1 MLDSLNKKLI
11 NELESPFHAYL
22 LLGNS
27 SSDLLNQAT
36 IFASKILFGVDDK
49 KEHPDIKIITSENVN
64 TLGVDDIRDVIN
76 KDGLV
81 PIEAKYKVVIFPPV
95 KSLTE
100 EASNALLKTLEEPSD
115 SSIFILTSSG
125 KFWTHARDD
134 SLLGILSTI
143 KSRCRSI
150 FIDSDIEVE
159 FNFEERDFINF
170 LESSKREEEEFT
182 NIPRAFI
189 KNIESLRAIDEDSN
203 RTVIKIQK
211 LFNGIQKIK
220 NEQDSFNSNRI
231 ISDSFEY
238 LIRNLLLVGEFGK
251 KEYRYCELL
260 QDSIDDI
267 NKGLRANIVLNNF
280 AIISSKL

>member
-27 SSDLLNQAT
+27 SSHLLNQAT
-36 IFASKILFGVDDK
+36 IFASKLLFDLEDK
-49 KEHPDIKIITSENVN
+49 KDHPDIKIISSENVN

-81 PIEAKYKVVIFPPV
+81 PIEANYKVIIFPPV

-125 KFWTHARDD
+125 KFWSHARDD

-170 LESSKREEEEFT
+170 LESSKKESEDFT
-182 NIPRAFI
+182 NIPNAFI
-189 KNIESLRAIDEDSN
+189 ENIESLRTIDKDSN

-220 NEQDSFNSNRI
+220 NEQDSFNPNRI
-231 ISDSFEY
+231 ISTSFEY
-238 LIRNLLLVGEFGK
+238 LVRNLLLVGELGK

-260 QDSIDDI
+260 QNSIDDI
-267 NKGLRANIVLNNF
+267 DKGLRPNIVLNNF
-280 AIISSKL
+280 AIISSRL

>member
-36 IFASKILFGVDDK
+36 IFASKVLFGVDNK

-182 NIPRAFI
+182 NIPSALI

-220 NEQDSFNSNRI
+220 NEQDSLNSNRI
-231 ISDSFEY
+231 ISTSFEY
-238 LIRNLLLVGEFGK
+238 LIRNLLLAGEFGK

>member
-27 SSDLLNQAT
+27 SSHLLNQAT
-36 IFASKILFGVDDK
+36 IFASKLLFDLEDK
-49 KEHPDIKIITSENVN
+49 KDHPDIKIISSENVN

-81 PIEAKYKVVIFPPV
+81 PIEANYKVIIFPPV

-125 KFWTHARDD
+125 KFWSHARDD

-170 LESSKREEEEFT
+170 LESSKKESEDFT
-182 NIPRAFI
+182 NIPNAFI
-189 KNIESLRAIDEDSN
+189 ENIESLRTIDKDSN

-220 NEQDSFNSNRI
+220 NEQDSFNPNRI
-231 ISDSFEY
+231 ISTSFEY
-238 LIRNLLLVGEFGK
+238 LVRNLLLAGELGK
-251 KEYRYCELL
+251 KEYKYCELL
-260 QDSIDDI
+260 QNSIDDI
-267 NKGLRANIVLNNF
+267 DKGLRPNIVLNNF
-280 AIISSKL
+280 AIISSRL